1 MSLGMISPPVELGS
15 GKFGTPCARMHC
27 ASLNS
32 GPPLASA
39 CGVFE
44 DPQATTN
51 AAQISAADA
60 ATILTSRDTKRGLKF
75 LRTRVVIPVSW

>member
-1 MSLGMISPPVELGS
+1 
-15 GKFGTPCARMHC
+15 
-27 ASLNS
+27 
-32 GPPLASA
+32 
-39 CGVFE
+39 VFE

-60 ATILTSRDTKRGLKF
+60 ATILTGCDTERGLRF